1 MSLNGAAWIWFAG
14 IMVLFVCEGYLVWQM
29 QNNTVPEISSRQG
42 RSEGLQFSLQ
52 RHPSMYTERGQSFW
66 RKSVLVE
73 LLLIVWGLGGAI
85 LLGLV
90 FG

>member
-1 MSLNGAAWIWFAG
+1 MSLNGAAWIWLAG
-14 IMVLFVCEGYLVWQM
+14 NVILFVCEGYLVWRM
-29 QNNTVPEISSRQG
+29 QNNVAPGITPWEGPFQ
-42 RSEGLQFSLQ
+42 GLQFSLQ
-52 RHPSMYTERGQSFW
+52 RHPDMYTARGQGYW

-73 LLLIVWGLGGAI
+73 LLLIIWGLGGAI

>member
-1 MSLNGAAWIWFAG
+1 MSLNGAAWIWLAG
-14 IMVLFVCEGYLVWQM
+14 NVILFVCEGYLVWQM
-29 QNNTVPEISSRQG
+29 QNNLAPGINLGASQ
-42 RSEGLQFSLQ
+42 GLQFSLQ
-52 RHPSMYTERGQSFW
+52 RHPDMYTARGQSYW

-73 LLLIVWGLGGAI
+73 ILLFTWGLGGAM

>member
-1 MSLNGAAWIWFAG
+1 MSLNGAAWIWLAG
-14 IMVLFVCEGYLVWQM
+14 NVILFVCEGCLVWQM
-29 QNNTVPEISSRQG
+29 HNNLAPGINLGSSQ
-42 RSEGLQFSLQ
+42 GLQFSLQ
-52 RHPSMYTERGQSFW
+52 RYPSSYTERGQSFW

-73 LLLIVWGLGGAI
+73 LLLLIWGLGGAI